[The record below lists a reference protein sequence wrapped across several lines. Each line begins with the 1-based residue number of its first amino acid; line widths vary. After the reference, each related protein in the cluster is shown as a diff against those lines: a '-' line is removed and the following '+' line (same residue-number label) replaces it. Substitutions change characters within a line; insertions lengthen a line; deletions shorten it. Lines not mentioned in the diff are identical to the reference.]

1 MQRRKIKKLQ
11 GLQQLKNKGKSVS
24 RKRSIEK

>member
-1 MQRRKIKKLQ
+1 MQRKKIKKLQ
-11 GLQQLKNKGKSVS
+11 GLQQLNNKGKSVS